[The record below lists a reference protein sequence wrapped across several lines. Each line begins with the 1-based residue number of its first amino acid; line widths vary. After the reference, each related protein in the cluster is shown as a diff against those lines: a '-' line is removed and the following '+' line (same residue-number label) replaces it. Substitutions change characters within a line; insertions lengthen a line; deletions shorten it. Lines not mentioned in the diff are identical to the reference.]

1 MVAASST
8 LRRRLRK
15 LPRAKPAPSFW
26 LVEIRQ
32 DGSEVERATGKPWP
46 TAEYLNRDQGA
57 PEMVLRLNVG
67 VET

>member
-1 MVAASST
+1 MVAPAS
-8 LRRRLRK
+8 LRRRLRN
-15 LPRAKPAPSFW
+15 LPQAKHAPAFW

-57 PEMVLRLNVG
+57 PEMVLKLNVG
-67 VET
+67 VTA